1 MRAVELNGAAV
12 EMNKTAFAWGRLAAI
27 DPDAVF
33 EAAGIVRN
41 APTAS
46 ESTPRDLEATPPGE
60 WESTEWG
67 ATSTPRPAREEDRS
81 EEHTS
86 ELQSLMRISYAVF
99 CLRQKKKRHTPTSE
113 HTSAMTKKT
122 RNHIM
127 TTINNSIST
136 LTIHV
141 RSHIDV

>member
-67 ATSTPRPAREEDRS
+67 ATAAPRPAREEDELRTVPARS
-81 EEHTS
+81 EERRVGK
-86 ELQSLMRISYAVF
+86 ECV
-99 CLRQKKKRHTPTSE
+99 
-113 HTSAMTKKT
+113 
-122 RNHIM
+122 
-127 TTINNSIST
+127 ST
-136 LTIHV
+136 C
-141 RSHIDV
+141 RYRWSPSH